1 MSNGLLDALKAIGW
15 PDLPKPIGAGY
26 DKTWI
31 KAIVK
36 VRKYSG
42 VESYCLAVND
52 GQGKP
57 RIVRD
62 FGPTAIIAEILSIHP
77 YEETAS
83 QRIIPRFT
91 NDEQIVKYLHKFG
104 HKDAVIAAL
113 LSTEN
118 KTSEQIEADR
128 AQVNDLIEQA
138 ALQHAKALSDIEEE
152 SKELLAIADPKL
164 KEKKQ
169 KERKYGRT
177 ATPRKAKSS
186 QS

>member
-1 MSNGLLDALKAIGW
+1 MSSGLLDALKAIGW
-15 PDLPKPIGAGY
+15 PDLPQPIGAGY
-26 DKTWI
+26 KKTWI

-57 RIVRD
+57 RIIRD

-77 YEETAS
+77 YEEAAS
-83 QRIIPRFT
+83 HRIIPHFID
-91 NDEQIVKYLHKFG
+91 DEQRIKYLRKFG
-104 HKDAVIAAL
+104 HKDAEIAAL

-118 KTSEQIEADR
+118 KPPEQIEADR
-128 AQVNDLIEQA
+128 AQVNGFIEQA
-138 ALQHAKALSDIEEE
+138 ALKQAKALSDIEEE
-152 SKELLAIADPKL
+152 SKELRAIADPKL
-164 KEKKQ
+164 KEKKT